1 MSIKI
6 IKKNIEQHLSV
17 INKLDD
23 NFQSLILSVSQIMSE
38 TLRNGNTIF
47 WCGNGGSASDSQHL
61 AAELVG
67 RYDKERKPLRSI
79 SLTSD
84 SSTLTCIA
92 NDYSF
97 NNIFSRQLEGLAKEG
112 DMVVGI
118 STSGN
123 SANIINV
130 FKTAKTLKVKSLAL
144 LGKDA
149 KISDTNSFESVWKAM
164 NKKDFP
170 WKSNLNEIVVKFTD
184 LLRMKGLPFPSEL
197 GVKEQTSG
205 MKTFKE
211 ILNAKKNL

>member
-144 LGKDA
+144 LGKDGGA
-149 KISDTNSFESVWKAM
+149 ALGFCDEFILV
-164 NKKDFP
+164 P
-170 WKSNLNEIVVKFTD
+170 SNITARVQETHILIGHLLCLLIEDQLN
-184 LLRMKGLPFPSEL
+184 L
-197 GVKEQTSG
+197 
-205 MKTFKE
+205 
-211 ILNAKKNL
+211 